1 MIGRWTRWK
10 RLWFSLVLFAI
21 FEDMDSMDCIDNME
35 WERKKDLRL
44 KGDEDEFKTK
54 ARGQPGWGWPLVR

>member
-1 MIGRWTRWK
+1 
-10 RLWFSLVLFAI
+10 
-21 FEDMDSMDCIDNME
+21 MDCIDNME

-54 ARGQPGWGWPLVR
+54 ARGQPVWAGPS